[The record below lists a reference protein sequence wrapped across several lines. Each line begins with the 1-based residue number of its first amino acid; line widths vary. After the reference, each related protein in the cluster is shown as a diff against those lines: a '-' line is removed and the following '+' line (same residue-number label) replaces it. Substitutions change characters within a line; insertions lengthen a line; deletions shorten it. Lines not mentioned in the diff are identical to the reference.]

1 MATFKATIFK
11 DRQRSDKTW
20 NVVIRFTHNRKVR
33 YIPTTMYL
41 TKKDITASF
50 KIKNAETL
58 DRCNDLIK
66 AYRERV
72 NELNLELNDIDI
84 DTIVSYIKQKKDKK
98 GISFTD
104 FAHRWMAK
112 HTEIKG
118 MKNYKTSLNA
128 FCAFMGRDN
137 VLCDE
142 VTVKT
147 MKAFE
152 GALKD
157 RPRAQSLY
165 PNCIV
170 RIFNDA
176 RDYYNDED
184 NDIIRIKHS
193 MRKYKPVQQNVAE
206 KRALDVETIR
216 KIFAL
221 PYDNIKI
228 KGKSSRH
235 DLALD
240 CFRLSFCL
248 MGMNSADLF
257 NATDFDGKTIVYNRT
272 KTKDRRT
279 DKAEIHVDVQ
289 PCIMPLVEKYRGED
303 HVFNFC
309 DRFSSLESFN
319 RAINLGLKDVGREIG
334 VEHLQFY
341 AARHSLA
348 TIAANAVGIPIYTV
362 NAMLNHTDTKMRITE
377 LYIKK
382 DFKAINVAN
391 SDVLNFVLGQTE
403 GRVRADLPT
412 LQVDNTQ

>member
-1 MATFKATIFK
+1 MATFKAVIK
-11 DRQRSDKTW
+11 RGNKRADGTW
-20 NVVIRFTHNRKVR
+20 NVVIRFTHKTIVR
-33 YIPTTMYL
+33 FIPTTMYV

-50 KIKNAETL
+50 KIKNAEIL

-66 AYRERV
+66 VYRERV

-84 DTIVSYIKQKKDKK
+84 DTVVAYIKQKKDKK
-98 GISFTD
+98 GISFTT
-104 FAHRWMAK
+104 FAESWMERHA
-112 HTEIKG
+112 EIKG

-128 FCAFMGRDN
+128 FRAFMGREN
-137 VLCDE
+137 ILCDE

-193 MRKYKPVQQNVAE
+193 LRKYKPVQQNMAE

-221 PYDNIKI
+221 PYDNTKV
-228 KGKSSRH
+228 KGKTSRH

-257 NATDFDGKTIVYNRT
+257 NAIEINGNTITYNRT
-272 KTKDRRT
+272 KTKDRRS
-279 DKAEIHVDVQ
+279 DNAEIQVDI
-289 PCIMPLVEKYRGED
+289 PLSIKALVEKYRGKER
-303 HVFNFC
+303 VFNFYE
-309 DRFSSLESFN
+309 RFTSMESFN
-319 RAINLGLKDVGREIG
+319 RAINIGLKKVGREIG
-334 VEHLQFY
+334 VEKLQFY
-341 AARHSLA
+341 SARHSLA
-348 TIAANAVGIPIYTV
+348 TIAANKVGISKYVV
-362 NAMLNHTDTKMRITE
+362 NDMLCHTDPALKVTE

-382 DFKAINVAN
+382 DFKTVNEANVK
-391 SDVLNFVLGQTE
+391 VLDYVFLGNH
-403 GRVRADLPT
+403 P
-412 LQVDNTQ
+412 

>member
-1 MATFKATIFK
+1 MATFKAIIK
-11 DRQRSDKTW
+11 KGNKRADGTW
-20 NVVIRFTHNRKVR
+20 NVVIRFTHETKVR
-33 YIPTTMYL
+33 FIPTTMYV
-41 TKKDITASF
+41 TKKDLTASY
-50 KIKNAETL
+50 KIKNAQIL

-66 AYRERV
+66 VYRERV
-72 NELNLELNDIDI
+72 NELNLEFNDIDT
-84 DTIVSYIKQKKDKK
+84 DTIVSYLKQKSDKK
-98 GISFTD
+98 GISFSD
-104 FAHRWMAK
+104 FARKWMAK

-118 MKNYKTSLNA
+118 MKNYKTALNA
-128 FCAFMGRDN
+128 FFSFVGRDN

-152 GALKD
+152 EALKD

-193 MRKYKPVQQNVAE
+193 LRRYKPAQQNVAE

-216 KIFAL
+216 RIFAL
-221 PYDNIKI
+221 PYDNIKV

-248 MGMNSADLF
+248 MGMNSADLY
-257 NATDFDGKTIVYNRT
+257 NADILEDCTIIYNRT

-289 PCIMPLVEKYRGED
+289 PYIVPLVEKYRGKER
-303 HVFNFC
+303 VFNFC
-309 DRFSSLESFN
+309 ERFSSMADFN
-319 RAINLGLKDVGREIG
+319 RAINIGLKEVGKEIG

-348 TIAANAVGIPIYTV
+348 TIACNDAGIPIYTV
-362 NAMLNHTDTKMRITE
+362 NAMLNHTDPKMRITE

-391 SDVLNFVLGQTE
+391 SEVLNFVLGQTK
-403 GRVRADLPT
+403 GRPRADLPT
-412 LQVDNTQ
+412 TQDDNIQ